1 MADAEQQPCPRRRWQ
16 RVGQPKEEGYAVA
29 SAVPPAPAGR
39 SCEEE
44 GLSRLEE
51 VVFDMETGDPDDVLT
66 LLLLASNPR
75 VKLKAVTITP
85 GASEQVALVLWILQ
99 ELRLTGVRLGAQEWP
114 RNADKKCLRGKFYDS
129 FGRVPDA
136 VVQGAAIEPAASLLL
151 ECCDA
156 NTTLLTG
163 GPLHNLGAAL
173 DMGGLTLGRWVAQ
186 GGFAG
191 EGVVPRHLQ
200 MEKFAGKSSCET
212 WNFNGNQLAAKA
224 ALASKAIAQKVLVS
238 KNVCHRVVYDSRL
251 HQAFKNA
258 LQAEKAET
266 VRAEALKLLYN
277 AMCNYAR
284 GDGKKLHDPL
294 AMAVAVDEGVCHFE
308 EVRVYRDSKGW
319 GSVLEAGTNTWIS
332 VDYDDESFFS
342 CPVLTRFVKEEQIG
356 VVLLLPANTGKWW
369 DAQRDKLAT
378 GCFGSTVT
386 VLSKKVSDMTG
397 QGTQPATTGMDQILN
412 SFGDIV
418 QNAADSLRLHEECD
432 LLSLRIDKVS
442 RGLAPNLAQFKSCML
457 ASLRSLLP
465 KEWDT
470 NYEVAWNWLWDNVA
484 TLLVQTLGSSYKWE
498 AAVNQFFGSIGED
511 ARYKLRAE
519 IYERF
524 FASTPAGQEYFKQ
537 SDTRL
542 HFIAEKVFT
551 FSIEIYGD
559 PWKLIDDLSAL
570 GLRHVGYGV
579 PTEMFAPFVNACVE
593 VIKDAAAENALAV
606 QGFKWSLGIV
616 SKQLVRTIAE
626 GSTIVMKAVNANS
639 KKMLQR
645 AISCAPRGQRF
656 QWLLKIQV
664 GTHSISPLYWAIES
678 GSLAAAEAIIHDL
691 LLIRADREKYYYG
704 NDALFERHQDII
716 NRLCREAPTLI
727 PTLLDGLIWRSA
739 RTDAGRRRVN
749 FYVKHLLVNQEGE
762 PAEFLREICTT
773 KDPKIMVH
781 PAVVMV
787 SDTLWNGIVRNHF
800 LISRLWFLT
809 SLLIFMLSEAIL
821 PKTTE
826 IESIWEVRVVIFFGR
841 TFMYL
846 VTMSRLFIRCIWKCV
861 KDYRRGKT
869 NRVMKCIRVPKY
881 LNNAMALGN
890 LVLAILLML
899 MCAYEPMYHCLA
911 STPQDWPT
919 YNCEDIEGVRFTYSA
934 LGLGAMAVHW
944 FLMVDLAVFST
955 GLSAFVLVC
964 AQVLSEIS
972 RFLVALIFLL
982 LTFGSAI
989 SVLEHGYF
997 EMRDIPNT
1005 VLCLFSITVL
1015 LYEDDYRTLMEIEP
1029 ALLMAVLLF
1038 VLASSILLMNLLI
1051 AQLNSSYVYIYQDMV
1066 GFARLNRAQKIVE
1079 ALSNFNKNHWTNFID
1094 SLGLDQPLEFN
1105 QGDVGVAG
1113 GMQITEPASEHVVLK
1128 DSILRFGGSCSAELQ
1143 WPEES
1148 KSRGD
1153 QEKLSKIESMAKKVL
1168 KKVTQDTKKKKGEG
1182 SSQGHTSGT
1191 GAGGSSAFTSSHS
1204 GAGASYVDE

>member
-1 MADAEQQPCPRRRWQ
+1 MPAHDDGDHSPSSRSDASSVPETFAFANEDIAEEINAATFEELRMPKETAAAMLKAWHAFIACFDSRDSAASSLYGVIFDSVPSLQVLFKTPKVIQSIRLIDELQTVVEHLLKPKELKQMGESLAFRHLNFEVTIPRAMIFRDAIVDCLAAELGENFTPEVRTGYMILFGWIGGACIYVRNEFADRLKILRESWAKVNAGRAKQEEARIEEEEAAEAQEVLEDDEQFSLRSADLGEAAQQVAQEEKKGCCSFCRRR
-16 RVGQPKEEGYAVA
+16 RADG
-29 SAVPPAPAGR
+29 SDAG
-39 SCEEE
+39 
-44 GLSRLEE
+44 
-51 VVFDMETGDPDDVLT
+51 VL
-66 LLLLASNPR
+66 NR
-75 VKLKAVTITP
+75 AVTMKATSKKNLNNLSNAGG
-85 GASEQVALVLWILQ
+85 GA
-99 ELRLTGVRLGAQEWP
+99 G
-114 RNADKKCLRGKFYDS
+114 
-129 FGRVPDA
+129 
-136 VVQGAAIEPAASLLL
+136 
-151 ECCDA
+151 
-156 NTTLLTG
+156 
-163 GPLHNLGAAL
+163 
-173 DMGGLTLGRWVAQ
+173 
-186 GGFAG
+186 
-191 EGVVPRHLQ
+191 
-200 MEKFAGKSSCET
+200 
-212 WNFNGNQLAAKA
+212 GNQA
-224 ALASKAIAQKVLVS
+224 
-238 KNVCHRVVYDSRL
+238 
-251 HQAFKNA
+251 
-258 LQAEKAET
+258 
-266 VRAEALKLLYN
+266 
-277 AMCNYAR
+277 
-284 GDGKKLHDPL
+284 
-294 AMAVAVDEGVCHFE
+294 
-308 EVRVYRDSKGW
+308 
-319 GSVLEAGTNTWIS
+319 
-332 VDYDDESFFS
+332 
-342 CPVLTRFVKEEQIG
+342 
-356 VVLLLPANTGKWW
+356 
-369 DAQRDKLAT
+369 
-378 GCFGSTVT
+378 
-386 VLSKKVSDMTG
+386 
-397 QGTQPATTGMDQILN
+397 ATTGQNGMVVPMTFSEMFRFNSQVMGFGIGGWMEQILN

-418 QNAADSLRLHEECD
+418 VNASDALRLHEECD

-442 RGLAPNLAQFKSCML
+442 RGQAPNLAQFKSCML
-457 ASLRSLLP
+457 SSLRSLLP

-498 AAVNQFFGSIGED
+498 AAVNQYFGSVGED
-511 ARYKLRAE
+511 ARYELRAE

-551 FSIEIYGD
+551 FSIEIYAD
-559 PWKLIDDLSAL
+559 PWQLIDDLSAL

-593 VIKDAAAENALAV
+593 VIKDAVGDNALAL
-606 QGFKWSLGIV
+606 QGFKWSLGMV

-639 KKMLQR
+639 KKMLQK

-678 GSLAAAEAIIHDL
+678 GSLAAAEAIIEDL

-727 PTLLDGLIWRSA
+727 PTLLNGLIWRSA
-739 RTDAGRRRVN
+739 RTDSGLRRVN

-762 PAEFLREICTT
+762 PAEFLREICTI

-787 SDTLWNGIVRNHF
+787 SDTLWGGIVRNSF

-809 SLLIFMLSEAIL
+809 SLLIFMLSVAIL
-821 PKTTE
+821 PKTTQL
-826 IESIWEVRVVIFFGR
+826 ESIWEVRVVIFFGR
-841 TFMYL
+841 TFMYM
-846 VTMSRLFIRCIWKCV
+846 VTMTRLLIRCIWKCV
-861 KDYRRGKT
+861 KDCRRGKWS
-869 NRVMKCIRVPKY
+869 RVTCIRIPKY
-881 LNNAMALGN
+881 LHNAMAMGN
-890 LVLAILLML
+890 LVLALLLLL
-899 MCAYEPMYHCLA
+899 MCAYEPMYHCLV
-911 STPQDWPT
+911 SSPQDWPT
-919 YNCEDIEGVRFTYSA
+919 ANCDAIEDVQYTYEGVRFTYSA
-934 LGLGAMAVHW
+934 LGMIAMAIHW

-964 AQVLSEIS
+964 AQVLSEIG

-989 SVLEHGYF
+989 SVLHHTYF

-1015 LYEDDYRTLMEIEP
+1015 LYEDDYRTLMEDEP
-1029 ALLMAVLLF
+1029 ALLAAVLLF

-1079 ALSNFNKNHWTNFID
+1079 ALANFNRNQWTTFIE

-1143 WPEES
+1143 WPEET
-1148 KSRGD
+1148 KHRGD
-1153 QEKLSKIESMAKKVL
+1153 QEKLTKIESMARKVL
-1168 KKVTQDTKKKKGEG
+1168 RKVVQDSTGNKKG
-1182 SSQGHTSGT
+1182 SSSRGEVSAS
-1191 GAGGSSAFTSSHS
+1191 GAGGSSAIGSSM
-1204 GAGASYVDE
+1204 GAGASYVDD

>member
-1 MADAEQQPCPRRRWQ
+1 MPAHDDGNHSPRSDASSVPETFANEDIAEEINAATFEELRMPKETAAAMLKAWHAFIACFDSRDSAASSLYGVIFDSVPSLQVLFKTPKVIQSIRLIDELQTIVEHLQKPKELKQMGESLAFRHLNFEVTIPRAMIFRDAIVDCLAAELGQNFAPEVRTGYMILFGWIGGACIYVRNEFADRLKILRESWAKVNAGRAKQEEARIEEEEAAEAQEVLEDDEQFSLRSAEQAEAAQQVAQEEKKGCCSFCRRR
-16 RVGQPKEEGYAVA
+16 RADG
-29 SAVPPAPAGR
+29 SDAGV
-39 SCEEE
+39 
-44 GLSRLEE
+44 LSR
-51 VVFDMETGDPDDVLT
+51 
-66 LLLLASNPR
+66 
-75 VKLKAVTITP
+75 AVTMKATSRKNLNNLSNAGG
-85 GASEQVALVLWILQ
+85 GA
-99 ELRLTGVRLGAQEWP
+99 G
-114 RNADKKCLRGKFYDS
+114 
-129 FGRVPDA
+129 
-136 VVQGAAIEPAASLLL
+136 
-151 ECCDA
+151 
-156 NTTLLTG
+156 
-163 GPLHNLGAAL
+163 
-173 DMGGLTLGRWVAQ
+173 
-186 GGFAG
+186 
-191 EGVVPRHLQ
+191 
-200 MEKFAGKSSCET
+200 
-212 WNFNGNQLAAKA
+212 GNQA
-224 ALASKAIAQKVLVS
+224 
-238 KNVCHRVVYDSRL
+238 
-251 HQAFKNA
+251 
-258 LQAEKAET
+258 
-266 VRAEALKLLYN
+266 
-277 AMCNYAR
+277 
-284 GDGKKLHDPL
+284 
-294 AMAVAVDEGVCHFE
+294 
-308 EVRVYRDSKGW
+308 
-319 GSVLEAGTNTWIS
+319 
-332 VDYDDESFFS
+332 
-342 CPVLTRFVKEEQIG
+342 
-356 VVLLLPANTGKWW
+356 
-369 DAQRDKLAT
+369 
-378 GCFGSTVT
+378 
-386 VLSKKVSDMTG
+386 
-397 QGTQPATTGMDQILN
+397 ATTGQTGMVVPMTFSEMFRFNSQVMGFGIGGWMEQILN

-418 QNAADSLRLHEECD
+418 VNASDALRLHEECD

-442 RGLAPNLAQFKSCML
+442 RGQAPNLAQFKSCML
-457 ASLRSLLP
+457 SSLRSLLP

-498 AAVNQFFGSIGED
+498 AAVNQYFGSVGED

-542 HFIAEKVFT
+542 HFIAEKVFW

-559 PWKLIDDLSAL
+559 PWQLIDDLSAL

-593 VIKDAAAENALAV
+593 VIKDAVGDNALAL

-616 SKQLVRTIAE
+616 SKQLVRTVAE

-639 KKMLQR
+639 KKMLQK

-678 GSLAAAEAIIHDL
+678 GSLAAAEAIIEDL

-727 PTLLDGLIWRSA
+727 PTLLNGLIWRSA
-739 RTDAGRRRVN
+739 RTDSGLRRVN

-787 SDTLWNGIVRNHF
+787 SDTLWGGIVRNSF

-809 SLLIFMLSEAIL
+809 SLLIFMLSVAIL
-821 PKTTE
+821 PKTTQL
-826 IESIWEVRVVIFFGR
+826 ESIWEVRIVIFFGR
-841 TFMYL
+841 TFMYM
-846 VTMSRLFIRCIWKCV
+846 VTMTRLLIRCIWKCV
-861 KDYRRGKT
+861 KDCRRGKWS
-869 NRVMKCIRVPKY
+869 RVTCIRIPKY
-881 LNNAMALGN
+881 LHNAMAMGN
-890 LVLAILLML
+890 LVLALLLLL
-899 MCAYEPMYHCLA
+899 MCAYEPMYHCLV
-911 STPQDWPT
+911 SSPQDWPT
-919 YNCEDIEGVRFTYSA
+919 ANCDAIEDNHYTYEGVRFTYSA
-934 LGLGAMAVHW
+934 LGMIAMAIHW

-964 AQVLSEIS
+964 AQVLSEIG

-989 SVLEHGYF
+989 SVLDHTYF

-1015 LYEDDYRTLMEIEP
+1015 LYEDDYRTLMEDEP
-1029 ALLMAVLLF
+1029 ALLTAVLLF

-1079 ALSNFNKNHWTNFID
+1079 ALANFNRNQWTTFIE

-1143 WPEES
+1143 WPEET
-1148 KSRGD
+1148 KHRGD
-1153 QEKLSKIESMAKKVL
+1153 REKLSKIESMARKVL
-1168 KKVTQDTKKKKGEG
+1168 RKVVQDSKGNKKGSSSRGEG
-1182 SSQGHTSGT
+1182 SAV
-1191 GAGGSSAFTSSHS
+1191 GAGGSSAFGSSAG
-1204 GAGASYVDE
+1204 GAGASYVDD